1 MQELKFKISPGTI
14 RKVNRMLIAN
24 NDVRSENVG
33 NYKGVIT
40 VKTIIDGIV
49 RIREIS
55 REEINE
61 AYGKSL
67 NEYAA
72 KL

>member
-24 NDVRSENVG
+24 NDVCLENTG

-40 VKTIIDGIV
+40 VKTIINGIV

-55 REEINE
+55 RAEINE

-67 NEYAA
+67 KEYAA

>member
-1 MQELKFKISPGTI
+1 MEELKFKISPGTI

-24 NDVRSENVG
+24 NDVRSENAG

>member
-67 NEYAA
+67 NE
-72 KL
+72 